1 MPLSLITAATA
12 AVLDLATVKAQC
24 RIADDSTDEDDYLA
38 SVIVPA
44 VVDRAEASTRRALPG
59 PQIWELVLDQFPR
72 ECYIELPK
80 PPLYG
85 VTWVRYV
92 DTAGVTQTLTPT
104 TQYLVQ
110 APAGPR
116 CKRGR
121 IALPFSTVWPVTLRQ
136 MGAVTIRFVA
146 GHVDPTPIPGLLVAG
161 MLMDAGM
168 LYENRE
174 SVLTGLRAVAVPIP
188 TGTKDIYDTYRSYPS
203 QRLVGLE
210 SEW

>member
-12 AVLDLATVKAQC
+12 AALDLATVKAQC
-24 RIADDSTDEDDYLA
+24 RLSDDSTDEDDYLA

-72 ECYIELPK
+72 EGYIELPK
-80 PPLYG
+80 PPLVG
-85 VTWVRYV
+85 VTYVRHV
-92 DTAGVTQTLTPT
+92 DTAGVTQTLTIN

-121 IALPFSTVWPVTLRQ
+121 IALPFSGVWPVTLRQ

-146 GHVDPTPIPGLLVAG
+146 GHVSPTAIPGLVVAG

-168 LYENRE
+168 LFENRE
-174 SVLTGLRAVAVPIP
+174 SVLTGVRAAAVPIP
-188 TGTKDIYDTYRSYPS
+188 SSTSDIYDTYRSYPT
-203 QRLVGLE
+203 QRLAGLDE
-210 SEW
+210 L